1 MVLFPIVVKN
11 HNPKLN
17 LELRNVR
24 KFTEQY
30 NPTPPHPRNKEEN
43 GKDKLMMRNLQMERI
58 RVPFY

>member
-1 MVLFPIVVKN
+1 MSEN
-11 HNPKLN
+11 S
-17 LELRNVR
+17 
-24 KFTEQY
+24 QS